1 MRFIF
6 IPGLGADARVFEEY
20 VKAFPDSVVLEWL
33 SPRPAEDLETYAR
46 RLARSVTPSPPC
58 IVVGLS
64 FGGMLAPYIAEELG
78 AEYCVL
84 LASAKSGRDF
94 PRRYRAGRFLFRW
107 FPWLIFMMIGL
118 GKCGV
123 RILNWLPGAKW
134 RSVREQFLES
144 PTRQMF
150 HFLRMILDWAFES
163 SQEVPERKT
172 PLLQIHGDKDR
183 LIPIKNV
190 RPDVVIPGGGHLFLL
205 THFDAVL
212 PILHDLEKK
221 GSSGNCVPKNN

>member
-1 MRFIF
+1 MRFVF

-33 SPRPAEDLETYAR
+33 PPMPAEDLETYAR

-94 PRRYRAGRFLFRW
+94 PRCYRAGRFLCRW
-107 FPWLIFMMIGL
+107 FPWFILREIAL

-123 RILNWLPGAKW
+123 RVLNWLPGSKW
-134 RSVREQFLES
+134 RSVREQFLGS

-172 PLLQIHGDKDR
+172 PLLQIHGEKDR

-221 GSSGNCVPKNN
+221 LGG

>member
-1 MRFIF
+1 MRFVF

-33 SPRPAEDLETYAR
+33 PPTPTENLETYAR

-94 PRRYRAGRFLFRW
+94 PRWYCTGRFLFRW
-107 FPWLIFMMIGL
+107 CPWFVPMLIILAKFE
-118 GKCGV
+118 V
-123 RILNWLPGAKW
+123 RILNWKDGSKW
-134 RSVREQFLES
+134 QSVCDQFVKS
-144 PTRQMF
+144 STKQMF
-150 HFLRMILDWAFES
+150 HFLRMMLDRAFES
-163 SQEVPERKT
+163 SHEVPERKT
-172 PLLQIHGDKDR
+172 PILQVHGKKDR

-190 RPDVVIPGGGHLFLL
+190 QPDVVIPGGGHLFLL

-212 PILHDLEKK
+212 PILQDLEKK
-221 GSSGNCVPKNN
+221 LGG

>member
-20 VKAFPDSVVLEWL
+20 VKVFPDSVVLEWL
-33 SPRPAEDLETYAR
+33 SPMPAEDLETYAR

-64 FGGMLAPYIAEELG
+64 LGGMLAPYIAEELG

-94 PRRYRAGRFLFRW
+94 PRSYCIGRFLFRW
-107 FPWLIFMMIGL
+107 CPWLILVMLIL
-118 GKCGV
+118 GKWGARV
-123 RILNWLPGAKW
+123 MNWFPGSKW

-150 HFLRMILDWAFES
+150 HFLRMILDWAFETP
-163 SQEVPERKT
+163 EEPERKT
-172 PLLQIHGDKDR
+172 PILQIHGEKDR

-190 RPDVVIPGGGHLFLL
+190 QPNVVIPGDGHLFLL

-212 PILHDLEKK
+212 PILLDLEKK
-221 GSSGNCVPKNN
+221 LDG

>member
-1 MRFIF
+1 MRFVF

-20 VKAFPDSVVLEWL
+20 VKSFPDSVVLEWL
-33 SPRPAEDLETYAR
+33 SPMPAENLETYAR

-64 FGGMLAPYIAEELG
+64 FGGMLAPYVAEEVG
-78 AEYCVL
+78 AGYCVL
-84 LASAKSGRDF
+84 LASARSGRDF
-94 PRRYRAGRFLFRW
+94 PRWYRAGRFLCRW
-107 FPWLIFMMIGL
+107 FPWLILMMIAL

-123 RILNWLPGAKW
+123 RVLNWLPGSKW
-134 RSVREQFLES
+134 RSVREQFLGS

-150 HFLRMILDWAFES
+150 LFLRMILDWAFENP
-163 SQEVPERKT
+163 EVPERKT
-172 PLLQIHGDKDR
+172 PLLQIHGEKDR

-212 PILHDLEKK
+212 PILQELEKK